1 MEYSITKKKTTQ
13 EEEEE
18 KCLWEWQVIEYR
30 QRKKNE
36 MAGHHKR
43 QKIDNINSEAREREK
58 WEF

>member
-1 MEYSITKKKTTQ
+1 
-13 EEEEE
+13 
-18 KCLWEWQVIEYR
+18 VIEYR

-58 WEF
+58 